1 MQFFT
6 LLAVLAAPLVA
17 LAQNGTTLGP
27 NPFTL
32 DPSFAVTAG
41 QPVTLKWTPTTGGT
55 VQLVLRS
62 GASSNL
68 NTGLVIQSSCITCAR
83 GCCSD

>member
-17 LAQNGTTLGP
+17 VAQNSTSFGP
-27 NPFTL
+27 NYFTL
-32 DPSFAVTAG
+32 DSSFAATAG
-41 QPVTLKWTPTTGGT
+41 QPSSLKWTPTTGGT
-55 VQLVLRS
+55 VTLVLRS

-68 NTGLVIQSSCITCAR
+68 NTGLVIQS
-83 GCCSD
+83 

>member
-17 LAQNGTTLGP
+17 LAQNSSNP

-32 DPSFAVTAG
+32 DSTFAVTAG

-55 VQLVLRS
+55 VQLILRS
-62 GASSNL
+62 GPSNNL
-68 NTGLVIQSSCITCAR
+68 NTGLVIQSKLQCIACAR
-83 GCCSD
+83 DRGSC